1 MFGGGDGKWRQ
12 DGHTGGAKSR
22 HFCPKQKPKGQEP
35 WIKQQWTQRTRHGNW
50 KGKMSHL
57 TRTTRRN
64 GTADASAAA
73 GTVLAASKA
82 NERVVQRL
90 VNEVLRN
97 KLPGMV
103 KDAIEQAINEHRK
116 DAEEANTGSREQMEA
131 LQRKVEELERSKE
144 NSPPGVDQAE
154 NAKKRG
160 LYETM
165 EEMRNHQH
173 GEIKMKIGR

>member
-1 MFGGGDGKWRQ
+1 
-12 DGHTGGAKSR
+12 
-22 HFCPKQKPKGQEP
+22 
-35 WIKQQWTQRTRHGNW
+35 
-50 KGKMSHL
+50 
-57 TRTTRRN
+57 
-64 GTADASAAA
+64 
-73 GTVLAASKA
+73 
-82 NERVVQRL
+82 
-90 VNEVLRN
+90 
-97 KLPGMV
+97 
-103 KDAIEQAINEHRK
+103 
-116 DAEEANTGSREQMEA
+116 MEA